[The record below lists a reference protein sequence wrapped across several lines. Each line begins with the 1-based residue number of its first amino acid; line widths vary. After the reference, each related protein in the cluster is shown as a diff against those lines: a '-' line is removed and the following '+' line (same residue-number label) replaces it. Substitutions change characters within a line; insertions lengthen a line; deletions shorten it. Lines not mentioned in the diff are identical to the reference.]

1 MRLPKVLF
9 AHTFVL
15 YALTLAVGILTAWRH
30 VLAPESGVLAPLELS
45 WSNAIVFVAVFLLF
59 TVLLL
64 RFVRFAQASLALF
77 LALAMLMGS
86 QFVFSP
92 WLTWPLSGVAALAFV
107 IGVWLIGR
115 VITHDIAIA
124 VGIAGIATLLGLSL
138 TPLIACVLLALM
150 AIYDVISVYRTRTMV
165 AMANTMLSSG
175 AIFGFLVPARTGG
188 FFMKNLDALKRREVM
203 MLGSGDI
210 GLPLVLTASV
220 TTTSVAAAIM
230 VGVFSLA
237 GVMGME
243 YLFVNQ
249 EARTPMAALPPIA
262 AMAII
267 GYVVATLLG
276 L

>member
-267 GYVVATLLG
+267 GYVVATILG